1 LEFIE
6 KYGPLFPLGKEAHM
20 RERQKRGSGINRRTF
35 FKASAAAGAVTAVGG
50 FPAVLRAQPPTIKIG
65 SLQPVTGGLAVIG
78 QGQRKGA
85 QMAVEMINSK
95 GGIKSMGGAKLELVL
110 GDSETVKPD
119 VGRSEADRLIKEGA
133 KVIVGAFESGTGM
146 AIATLCEQ
154 RGVPFLCDVATLDD
168 ITQKGY
174 KYTFRIFPTST
185 TFASKMMEFLQT
197 ILTEKKLSPKRAIL
211 TYVGDAFGKTQ
222 GSLFLDA
229 FKKSKLGM
237 EIVEEI
243 SYPLGVPDLSA
254 EVAKIKAAKPE
265 ILFPICRPGDSTMLT
280 RELFKQRVELLGI
293 ISPGSP
299 GWYEPSV
306 IKDLDKLIY
315 FVMDNVP
322 WVNPESP
329 VYKAANALF
338 LKNYGAYL
346 ETNNGYAYT
355 GILVVA
361 DALERA
367 KSADPDKLVEAF
379 KKTDF
384 KDHPMVGD
392 AIKFLPNGD
401 NMGATTAMIQIL
413 PDPDPLKRVRVVLP
427 KKFAQAD
434 YVFPAPQLWDRG

>member
-1 LEFIE
+1 M
-6 KYGPLFPLGKEAHM
+6 KGKKGLVKAGIS
-20 RERQKRGSGINRRTF
+20 RRGFLKT
-35 FKASAAAGAVTAVGG
+35 SAAVGAVTAVSG
-50 FPAVLRAQPPTIKIG
+50 FPTVLRAQAPPIKLG
-65 SLQPVTGGLAVIG
+65 SVQPATGPLAVIG
-78 QGQRKGA
+78 QGQRRGA
-85 QMAVEMINSK
+85 QMAVEYINSR
-95 GGIKSMGGAKLELVL
+95 GGIKSMGGAKLELLL
-110 GDSETVKPD
+110 GDSQTSAE
-119 VGRSEADRLIKEGA
+119 VGRSDADRLIKDGA
-133 KVIVGAFESGTGM
+133 KVVVGAFESGTGM

-174 KYTFRIFPTST
+174 KYTFRVFPTSS
-185 TFASKMMEFLQT
+185 TFAKKMMEFLQT
-197 ILTEKKLSPKRAIL
+197 ILQEKKLSPKRAVVS
-211 TYVGDAFGKTQ
+211 YVGDAFGKTQ
-222 GSLFLDA
+222 AALFIKA
-229 FKKSKLGM
+229 FKETKLGM

-254 EVAKIKAAKPE
+254 EVAKLKAAKPD
-265 ILFPICRPGDSTMLT
+265 ILFPICRPGDSALLT
-280 RELFKQRVELLGI
+280 RELFKQRVELMGI
-293 ISPGSP
+293 VSPGSP

-306 IKDLDKLIY
+306 IKDLDKLVLY
-315 FVMDNVP
+315 VMDNVP

-329 VYKAANALF
+329 VYKAANELF
-338 LKNYGAYL
+338 MKNYQAYL

-367 KSADPDKLVEAF
+367 KSTDPDKIVEAL

-392 AIKFLPNGD
+392 AVKFAANGD
-401 NMGATTAMIQIL
+401 NVNATTAMIQIL
-413 PDPDPLKRVRVVLP
+413 PDPDPLKRVKVVLP

>member
-1 LEFIE
+1 MKRCKDSSTRFI
-6 KYGPLFPLGKEAHM
+6 
-20 RERQKRGSGINRRTF
+20 SRRTF
-35 FKASAAAGAVTAVGG
+35 LQTTAAAGAASALGG
-50 FPAVLRAQPPTIKIG
+50 FPALLRAQAPAIKIG
-65 SLQPVTGGLAVIG
+65 SVQPVTGPLAVIG
-78 QGQRKGA
+78 QGQRRGA
-85 QMAVEMINSK
+85 QMAVEYINSR
-95 GGIKSMGGAKLELVL
+95 GGIKSMGGAKLELLL
-110 GDSETVKPD
+110 GDSQTSAE

-133 KVIVGAFESGTGM
+133 KVVVGAFESGTGM

-174 KYTFRIFPTST
+174 RYTFRVFPTST
-185 TFASKMMEFLQT
+185 TFANKGVEFIKE
-197 ILTEKKLSPKRAIL
+197 ILTDKKLTPKRAVVS
-211 TYVGDAFGKTQ
+211 YVGDAFGKTQ
-222 GSLFLDA
+222 GAFFIKA
-229 FKKSKLGM
+229 FKAANLGM

-254 EVAKIKAAKPE
+254 EVAKIKAAKPD
-265 ILFPICRPGDSTMLT
+265 ILFPICRPGDSTLMT
-280 RELFKQRVELLGI
+280 RELFKQRVELMGI

-306 IKDLDKLIY
+306 VKDLDKLILY
-315 FVMDNVP
+315 VMDNVP

-329 VYKAANALF
+329 VYKAANDLF
-338 LKNYGAYL
+338 LKNFNAYL

-392 AIKFLPNGD
+392 AVKFLPNGD
-401 NMGATTAMIQIL
+401 NMGATTAMVQIL
-413 PDPDPLKRVRVVLP
+413 PDPDPLKRVKVVLP
-427 KKFAQAD
+427 KKFAQAAF
-434 YVFPAPQLWDRG
+434 VFPAPQLWDRG

>member
-1 LEFIE
+1 ME
-6 KYGPLFPLGKEAHM
+6 KKRRLG
-20 RERQKRGSGINRRTF
+20 RNRISRRGF
-35 FKASAAAGAVTAVGG
+35 LQAAAAAGAATAIGG
-50 FPAVLRAQPPTIKIG
+50 FPTVLRAAPPTIKIG
-65 SLQPVTGGLAVIG
+65 SVQPVTGPLAVIG
-78 QGQRKGA
+78 QGQRRGA
-85 QMAVEMINSK
+85 QMAVEYINSQ
-95 GGIKSMGGAKLELVL
+95 GGIKSMGGAKLELLL
-110 GDSETVKPD
+110 GDSQTSAE

-185 TFASKMMEFLQT
+185 TFAKRMMEFLKT
-197 ILTEKKLSPKRAIL
+197 ILEEKKVSPKRAVVS
-211 TYVGDAFGKTQ
+211 YVGDAFGKTQ
-222 GSLFLDA
+222 GALFIKE
-229 FKKSKLGM
+229 FKASNLGM

-254 EVAKIKAAKPE
+254 EVAKIKAAKPDV
-265 ILFPICRPGDSTMLT
+265 LFPICRPGDSTLLT
-280 RELFKQRVELLGI
+280 RELFKQRVELMGI

-306 IKDLDKLIY
+306 IKDLDKLIFY
-315 FVMDNVP
+315 VMDNVP

-329 VYKAANALF
+329 VYKAANDLF
-338 LKNYGAYL
+338 LKNYNAYL

-367 KSADPDKLVEAF
+367 KSTDPDKIVEAF
-379 KKTDF
+379 KKTEF
-384 KDHPMVGD
+384 KDHPMVGE
-392 AIKFLPNGD
+392 AIKFAPNGD
-401 NMGATTAMIQIL
+401 NINATTAMIQIL
-413 PDPDPLKRVRVVLP
+413 PDPDPLKRTKVVLP
-427 KKFAQAD
+427 KKFAQAS
-434 YVFPAPQLWDRG
+434 YVFPAPQLWERG